1 MEKEKDLSFKNWIVI
16 MKDDDRQDN
25 AKIGKIFK
33 LCYHKRDPKL
43 PNMEFWYS
51 NKDFPELKDG
61 DVVEIYHNDAPSNRL
76 LVQARGGCME
86 FLCKTG
92 NTVSVDENLASIFHL
107 RNYGDVVV
115 RKVNINSVVL
125 DVLELSVKEQYIS
138 NSDYYRLRQVI
149 VNTCVYM
156 NKKIE
161 HCGMRVYVQEM
172 FRIGERVNA
181 GYVSENTKIVLRSSS
196 ALVYIMIQMS
206 QEMWEFDNEGDLHAE
221 KCLEGFLPDLF
232 RKWDERNCTHFV
244 SIVLFSRCFYNTEQL
259 KNLPSEV
266 YEEMM
271 QNINGEYYRDFYHL
285 IVQNEQFDDW
295 RWVLEKVRIGFAQFT
310 SKINQSNELKLKLQG
325 SNTISSTGNIL
336 ESLNIPLN
344 YFTKF
349 YKNRS
354 FERTGQLI
362 MVITP
367 GSGVFQV
374 DNDLV
379 QLTRQRCLDYGT
391 AVDLVCLG
399 EQPYHVV
406 PLFALN
412 PDKNYEMNLV
422 VNNKTPKELYIA
434 PFWMNVSYYKPAK
447 HALSVCAYKSRL
459 KLREV
464 PATSNIRLQPPSFVF
479 HISRRRQRGP
489 YDYYDADR
497 LLNKPLDDENE
508 DAELDHEYSQV
519 LIVVDPVSGLRT
531 RTHVPRSHVPM
542 SGRFRWDSNVA
553 LSRRLHAFRIENEF
567 EVKDDAIGL
576 NPFLPSRFSI
586 PISADRRRWI
596 HVFPVDSFGCYK
608 QPHHFIRGKSVIYYG
623 RHLEFTPEEVV
634 DHHAEIVISNGLN
647 NDTDSHIGPG
657 LGKKYVWAWGATG
670 EQRWTPE
677 LEIGV
682 DWKSL
687 TVPACLPITTDFF
700 PDAEM
705 LNANYVTNES
715 TVYIHVGIERRWESA
730 MYSDGRLALFDEFVA
745 QRLLLGF
752 QMIKIDE
759 PTFRRSL
766 ASILPSLFSDPPEKQ
781 CLLGLGVL
789 YHLIALRESVLSS
802 ITLKPKFYPPHYEKV
817 EYTYELLTPDVE
829 GYKTNGT
836 VFSSSRIA
844 SINWPGRDHVATLC
858 GCGDEYELLNTV
870 ECLEGRFMVVPFDQ
884 PVIETIMNSS
894 SPPYDLF
901 KWSERRSVEW
911 NMVMCSLFV
920 RFLEMINRLRR
931 PGNSI
936 HEEVK
941 LAKRIEAN
949 QFEQIAKVASAQI
962 SVESSQSPLPKRTVV
977 SATLVHWMM
986 RNVENVTSLSDAVDL
1001 CRLLLGRK
1009 LLLGIRG
1016 KCRTQFCYGFYLYY
1030 FDDSSTK
1037 WHANAVNPRWLIE
1050 TRFSYWA
1057 VKFLDH
1063 EVDEVNDSQLN
1074 NFCLDVDPNQRSSRP
1089 EWCDML
1095 VSPVFCPQKAF
1106 EIHMHWL
1113 TATGNIVGDLVH
1125 TLWRRSFPLG
1135 LNLVPVPIEPFLLGE
1150 SQGADPF
1157 RNPIFVPFD
1166 KELIEPLNE
1175 RLYRKVASQILG
1187 RFGFLPFHCYSG
1199 QLNRYSA
1206 KQFVHC
1212 TGGMLAM
1219 VSVTKPT
1226 ERGLTWTWNA
1236 MVGRRYINHPITGDA
1251 SFQDKLLH
1259 DLCRLCLAENGD
1271 SRLKNII
1278 NLCEN
1283 QQPT

>member
-1 MEKEKDLSFKNWIVI
+1 MEKEKDFSFKNWIVV
-16 MKDDDRQDN
+16 MNDDRQEN
-25 AKIGKIFK
+25 ANFGKIFK
-33 LCYHKRDPKL
+33 LWYHKRDPKL
-43 PNMEFWYS
+43 PEMEFWYS
-51 NKDFPELKDG
+51 IKDFPELKNG
-61 DVVEIYHNDAPSNRL
+61 DVVEIYHNDAPLNRL

-149 VNTCVYM
+149 VNTCVYL

-172 FRIGERVNA
+172 FRFGERVNA
-181 GYVSENTKIVLRSSS
+181 GYVNENTRIVLRSSS

-232 RKWDERNCTHFV
+232 RKWDERNCSHFV

-266 YEEMM
+266 YEGMM
-271 QNINGEYYRDFYHL
+271 QNGNGEYYQDFYHL
-285 IVQNEQFDDW
+285 IMQNEQFDDW
-295 RWVLEKVRIGFAQFT
+295 RWVLEKVRIGFAQFN
-310 SKINQSNELKLKLQG
+310 SKIIQSNEMKLKLQG
-325 SNTISSTGNIL
+325 NNTTSSTGNIL

-354 FERTGQLI
+354 FERTGQMIL
-362 MVITP
+362 VITP
-367 GSGVFQV
+367 GSGVFHV

-379 QLTRQRCLDYGT
+379 QLTRQRCLGYGT

-406 PLFALN
+406 PLFVLN
-412 PDKNYEMNLV
+412 IDKHYEMRMVLNGKV
-422 VNNKTPKELYIA
+422 PKELYIA

-459 KLREV
+459 KLRDV
-464 PATSNIRLQPPSFVF
+464 PVMPSIRLQPPSFVI
-479 HISRRRQRGP
+479 HASRGRERGP
-489 YDYYDADR
+489 YDLYDAAR
-497 LLNKPLDDENE
+497 LLQKPLDDENE
-508 DAELDHEYSQV
+508 DEELDHEYSQV
-519 LIVVDPVSGLRT
+519 LIVVDPVSGLKT

-542 SGRFRWDSNVA
+542 SGRHRWNSSA
-553 LSRRLHAFRIENEF
+553 AQSRRVNASKAEN
-567 EVKDDAIGL
+567 VIDIKDEAVGL
-576 NPFLPSRFSI
+576 NPFIPSKYSI
-586 PISADRRRWI
+586 PISAERRRWI

-623 RHLEFTPEEVV
+623 RHLELTPEELV
-634 DHHAEIVISNGLN
+634 DHHAEIVISNGLHI
-647 NDTDSHIGPG
+647 DADSHIGAG
-657 LGKKYVWAWGATG
+657 LGKQYIWAWGATG
-670 EQRWTPE
+670 EQRWIPE

-687 TVPACLPITTDFF
+687 TVPACLPITIDFF
-700 PDAEM
+700 PDSEI
-705 LNANYVTNES
+705 LKANYVVNEN
-715 TVYIHVGIERRWESA
+715 TIQIHFGIERRWKNA
-730 MYSDGRLALFDEFVA
+730 MYSDGRLALFDEFIA

-752 QMIKIDE
+752 QIVKIDKAKYR
-759 PTFRRSL
+759 TTL
-766 ASILPSLFSDPPEKQ
+766 APVVPSLFRDPPEKQ

-789 YHLIALRESVLSS
+789 YHIVVLRGTLIST
-802 ITLKPKFYPPHYEKV
+802 ITLKPNFFPPRYENV
-817 EYTYELLTPDVE
+817 EYTYELLAPDVE

-836 VFSSSRIA
+836 VFCSSCIA
-844 SINWPGRDHVATLC
+844 NIDWANRDHAATLC
-858 GCGDEYELLNTV
+858 GCGDEYDLGNNV
-870 ECLEGRFMVVPFDQ
+870 ECLEGRFMLVPFDR
-884 PVIETIMNSS
+884 PVIETIMKNN

-901 KWSERRSVEW
+901 KWSERRTVES
-911 NMVMCSLFV
+911 NLAMCSLFI

-931 PGNSI
+931 IGNTV

-941 LAKRIEAN
+941 LARRIDAN
-949 QFEQIAKVASAQI
+949 QFERMAKVASAQI
-962 SVESSQSPLPKRTVV
+962 SVESSQSPLPSRTVV

-986 RNVENVTSLSDAVDL
+986 RNVNNVTTVSDAVEL
-1001 CRLLLGRK
+1001 CRLLVGRK
-1009 LLLGIRG
+1009 LLLGVRG
-1016 KCRTQFCYGFYLYY
+1016 KCRSQFYYGFYLYY
-1030 FDDSSTK
+1030 FDDSNTK
-1037 WHANAVNPRWLIE
+1037 WNANAVDPCWLIE
-1050 TRFSYWA
+1050 TRFSNSA
-1057 VKFLDH
+1057 VKLLDQ
-1063 EVDEVNDSQLN
+1063 EADEVNDSQLN
-1074 NFCLDVDPNQRSSRP
+1074 NYRLDVDPNQRSNRQ
-1089 EWCDML
+1089 EWCDVL
-1095 VSPVFCPQKAF
+1095 VSPVFCPQRAF
-1106 EIHMHWL
+1106 EIHIRWL

-1125 TLWRRSFPLG
+1125 GLWRRSFPLG
-1135 LNLVPVPIEPFLLGE
+1135 LNLVPVPIEPFLLTD
-1150 SQGADPF
+1150 SQDADPF
-1157 RNPIFVPFD
+1157 RNPIFVPFNQ
-1166 KELIEPLNE
+1166 ELIEPLNE

-1199 QLNRYSA
+1199 QLNRCSA

-1219 VSVTKPT
+1219 VSMVKSKQ
-1226 ERGLTWTWNA
+1226 RGLTWTWNA
-1236 MVGRRYINHPITGDA
+1236 MVGRRYSNYPITGDV

-1259 DLCRLCLAENGD
+1259 DLRRLCLAENGD
-1271 SRLKNII
+1271 SRLRNII
-1278 NLCEN
+1278 DLCEN
-1283 QQPT
+1283 QQPSN